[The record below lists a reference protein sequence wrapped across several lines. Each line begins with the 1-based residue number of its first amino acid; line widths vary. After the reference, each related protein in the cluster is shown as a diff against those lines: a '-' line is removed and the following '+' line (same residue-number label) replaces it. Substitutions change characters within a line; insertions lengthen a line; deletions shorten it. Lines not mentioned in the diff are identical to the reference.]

1 MKGYMSPMS
10 TLAVLLPAL
19 LLPLLGL
26 TANWSMNAIA
36 DIGTDFFHC
45 GALHHAVHYLSP
57 ENLKGAVISIV
68 IGMGLYF
75 LFIRKFLMKD
85 GRYVDRWPE
94 KLDLENLLYRPLLL
108 KWLPGVFGKISALF
122 GENKLT
128 APLAKITLRISG
140 ILGRVFC
147 DLPDALVLLLAK
159 TVYHPTPESSDDKVY
174 ASMAYRLGKD
184 IDILAIHQGKEQ
196 EGGRHYAHLVYRSL
210 ETIRKTTARI
220 TGNLSFALLMLCA
233 AICVVFIY
241 MILLYN

>member
-1 MKGYMSPMS
+1 MS
-10 TLAVLLPAL
+10 TLAVTLPAL

-94 KLDLENLLYRPLLL
+94 KLDLENLLYPPLPI
-108 KWLPGVFGKISALF
+108 KWLLGVF
-122 GENKLT
+122 
-128 APLAKITLRISG
+128 
-140 ILGRVFC
+140 V
-147 DLPDALVLLLAK
+147 
-159 TVYHPTPESSDDKVY
+159 
-174 ASMAYRLGKD
+174 
-184 IDILAIHQGKEQ
+184 
-196 EGGRHYAHLVYRSL
+196 
-210 ETIRKTTARI
+210 
-220 TGNLSFALLMLCA
+220 
-233 AICVVFIY
+233 
-241 MILLYN
+241 